1 MVFPSCPSMKRLFQG
16 SPRRPWESSSGV
28 PDGLSP
34 LPVEERAIPGA
45 PPEGPDNLWREY
57 SRWPFSLAC
66 RGNGDFSTSPEVS
79 ERPQRK
85 CLFTLPVEGKAIPER
100 PKQRSASV
108 FPPCLSRK
116 SHIDASE
123 VLERSRRMQNPLP
136 VDEKGFA
143 NPSRSPRTTIFLD
156 WQREKAIVR
165 CQSWGEQLL
174 EEPVEERP
182 AVSKPDL
189 R

>member
-1 MVFPSCPSMKRLFQG
+1 MVFPPCPSMKRLFQG

-57 SRWPFSLAC
+57 SRWPFSPAC

-79 ERPQRK
+79 ESPQRE

-116 SHIDASE
+116 SHIEASE
-123 VLERSRRMQNPLP
+123 VLESVPERCKTRSLSM
-136 VDEKGFA
+136 KKA
-143 NPSRSPRTTIFLD
+143 SPTPPEAPGQPFSSTGRGK
-156 WQREKAIVR
+156 R
-165 CQSWGEQLL
+165 QS
-174 EEPVEERP
+174 
-182 AVSKPDL
+182 
-189 R
+189 